1 MGTPPVTSL
10 TEGGV
15 MRWSLWDAEK
25 AHLRCLH
32 PDADAVVKIPGG
44 PTETT
49 EADWSQDD
57 VV

>member
-1 MGTPPVTSL
+1 MVSL
-10 TEGGV
+10 GRRE
-15 MRWSLWDAEK
+15 SSSALSAS
-25 AHLRCLH
+25 
-32 PDADAVVKIPGG
+32 DADAVVKIPGG